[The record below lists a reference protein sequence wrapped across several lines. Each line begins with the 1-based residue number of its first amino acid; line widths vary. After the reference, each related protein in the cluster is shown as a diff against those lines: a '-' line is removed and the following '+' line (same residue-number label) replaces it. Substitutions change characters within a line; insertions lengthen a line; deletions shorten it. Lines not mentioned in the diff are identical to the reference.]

1 MPRPRRGRPRRA
13 HFLIDARVSTA
24 VTRASRKAVET
35 TDGRSDGTM
44 REAPTTRT
52 FVRRAL
58 ERVVDASGKAEF
70 AIRACDGDLA
80 PHAFDGALRRMGETG
95 TSTSGA
101 GAGGFTFGKFYAT
114 SATRVR
120 DGLTAFER
128 VETAYEEND
137 VPDDASTTHRG
148 VSSLKEWLVNLTRN
162 VGAATNDFADISGFG
177 SSFGM
182 DDEHAGTGGEVDDY
196 NVLFILTPL
205 PRVSDEEVKQLDGA
219 QVLKSFRGV
228 EERFKKDKIKAH
240 LLFVGEKP
248 RDAFAGILREIFRKL
263 NGAVFPLDAA
273 CRLAPWVP
281 LFDTLES
288 YGDAVGKDDQ
298 TKTPLTTTPSVVP
311 ATDRTTSTVDIL
323 VQTRPPEA
331 GLRLGEAHQVGAS
344 ERRDVTL
351 SIVGFVDKADVPSTS
366 LALESQTIMSF
377 SDSPIRALLAMLVMK
392 DAVCAVRRE
401 AGQSHQMAILAPLT
415 CASFTIT
422 LLKADAIVPP
432 IRDATEDSLRRE
444 MDDLLSRRSN
454 LETLESI
461 TGLLEKL
468 RDDVRAKIISPAA
481 TQELALAQTSD
492 GGLSQ
497 RDYRDDI
504 FPAAPSSQDVRTLE
518 DAFAADQYRGASQSA
533 SRLEAW
539 YGTQDLTPAVRKV
552 LRSIENNDEIAQ
564 TDALKAA
571 LDERFR
577 KMIKAQNGIVSP
589 PRKSRARRSL
599 GATLNEFA
607 LLGDV
612 ERWAGSADD
621 VVNAAK
627 LQYDEFVATLSDE
640 PNGLDPNL
648 HDFAAKTLHRLRL
661 SLGDIDMDELFER
674 LARATVV
681 DAKALKLKYVKN
693 KCKAAKRREY
703 VLQAHVALRI
713 ALIKMELMRDGD
725 GSSEDPE
732 ALEGRV
738 MDKKEMKKLV
748 KSVNKLI
755 DEIRFL
761 LTPADR
767 AGVVALMESDFAPN
781 YTGSLPETMR
791 LLKIEL
797 GVSDDAVPE
806 RASDS
811 LALTPFSPQ
820 PLRRSPRKPKQPDRL
835 TYDDVKH
842 LPPPSGGGEKKKPPL
857 PKQPWH
863 WLARSN
869 SMRAITRAVPVTGNA
884 STSFAPPKPKVSRGS
899 TARHA
904 YPMATPLP
912 RGAGHAV
919 ASTPAMTRPM
929 VSRIGETPATR
940 PRSGGMIAETP
951 VGTQFGPPSRRGGGG
966 AVLSTPISGCDI
978 SRALQ
983 FSAATPGPTKR
994 TSNAGLHS
1002 PDPKKSRL
1010 GS

>member
-1 MPRPRRGRPRRA
+1 MPRSRRGRPRRA

-24 VTRASRKAVET
+24 ATRASGAAVRT
-35 TDGRSDGTM
+35 TDVRSDGVN
-44 REAPTTRT
+44 EAPTRA

-80 PHAFDGALRRMGETG
+80 PHAFDGALRRMGEAG

-120 DGLTAFER
+120 DGLTAFQR

-137 VPDDASTTHRG
+137 IQDDSSTTHRG

-182 DDEHAGTGGEVDDY
+182 DDEHADGGEEDDY
-196 NVLFILTPL
+196 NVLFILSPL

-288 YGDAVGKDDQ
+288 YGEAIGKDDQ
-298 TKTPLTTTPSVVP
+298 TKTTMTSAVP
-311 ATDRTTSTVDIL
+311 APDRTTSTVDIL

-432 IRDATEDSLRRE
+432 NRDATEDSLRRE

-481 TQELALAQTSD
+481 TQELALAQKSD
-492 GGLSQ
+492 GNLSQ

-504 FPAAPSSQDVRTLE
+504 FPTAPSSQDVRTLE
-518 DAFAADQYRGASQSA
+518 DAFVADQYRGASQSA

-539 YGTQDLTPAVRKV
+539 YGSQDLTPAMRKV
-552 LRSIENNDEIAQ
+552 LRSIENNEIAQ
-564 TDALKAA
+564 TDALKAT
-571 LDERFR
+571 LDQRFR
-577 KMIKAQNGIVSP
+577 KLMKAQNGIVSP

-621 VVNAAK
+621 VVNSAK

-661 SLGDIDMDELFER
+661 SLGDIDIDELFER

-703 VLQAHVALRI
+703 VLQAHVAFRI
-713 ALIKMELMRDGD
+713 ALIKMELMRDGG

-761 LTPADR
+761 LIPADR
-767 AGVVALMESDFAPN
+767 AGVVALVESDFAPN

-797 GVSDDAVPE
+797 GISDDAVPE

-835 TYDDVKH
+835 TYDDVKQ
-842 LPPPSGGGEKKKPPL
+842 LPPPSGGGEKKKPPP

-884 STSFAPPKPKVSRGS
+884 SASFAPPKPKVSRGS

-904 YPMATPLP
+904 YPMATPIP
-912 RGAGHAV
+912 RGGGHAV

-951 VGTQFGPPSRRGGGG
+951 VGTQLGPPSRRGGG

-978 SRALQ
+978 SRAL
-983 FSAATPGPTKR
+983 FSATTPGPTKR
-994 TSNAGLHS
+994 TNNAGLHS

>member
-1 MPRPRRGRPRRA
+1 MPRARRGRPRRA

-24 VTRASRKAVET
+24 VTRKSGAAVGT
-35 TDGRSDGTM
+35 TDGRPDAQITM
-44 REAPTTRT
+44 NEAPTRA

-58 ERVVDASGKAEF
+58 ERVVDASGRAEF
-70 AIRACDGDLA
+70 AIRACDGTLA
-80 PHAFDGALRRMGETG
+80 PHAFDGSLRRMGEAG
-95 TSTSGA
+95 TSTS
-101 GAGGFTFGKFYAT
+101 AGGFTFGKFYAS
-114 SATRVR
+114 SATCVR

-128 VETAYEEND
+128 VETAYEEAG
-137 VPDDASTTHRG
+137 VGDDASTATVARG
-148 VSSLKEWLVNLTRN
+148 VSLKEWLVNLTRN

-182 DDEHAGTGGEVDDY
+182 DDEHADDGDADDY
-196 NVLFILTPL
+196 NVLFILSPL

-228 EERFKKDKIKAH
+228 EEQFKKDKIKAH

-248 RDAFAGILREIFRKL
+248 RDAFAEILREVFRNL
-263 NGAVFPLDAA
+263 NGTVFPLDAA

-298 TKTPLTTTPSVVP
+298 TKTPSTL
-311 ATDRTTSTVDIL
+311 DRSTSTVDIL
-323 VQTRPPEA
+323 VQTKEKG

-344 ERRDVTL
+344 GRRDVTL
-351 SIVGFVDKADVPSTS
+351 SIVGFVNKADVPATS

-401 AGQSHQMAILAPLT
+401 AGQSNQMAILTPLT

-422 LLKADAIVPP
+422 SLKADAVRPDH
-432 IRDATEDSLRRE
+432 DATEDSLRHE

-468 RDDVRAKIISPAA
+468 RDDLRAKIVSPAA
-481 TQELALAQTSD
+481 TQELALAQTS
-492 GGLSQ
+492 GSLSQ
-497 RDYRDDI
+497 REYHDDV
-504 FPAAPSSQDVRTLE
+504 FHAPSSQDVRTLE
-518 DAFAADQYRGASQSA
+518 DAFDADRYRGASQSA

-552 LRSIENNDEIAQ
+552 LRSMENEICVNSRDGEIARMD
-564 TDALKAA
+564 TRKV

-577 KMIKAQNGIVSP
+577 KMMKVQNGIVSP
-589 PRKSRARRSL
+589 PRKSKARRSL

-612 ERWAGSADD
+612 ERWAGSADE

-640 PNGLDPNL
+640 PNGIDPNL
-648 HDFAAKTLHRLRL
+648 HEFAAKTLHRLRL

-674 LARATVV
+674 LTRATVI

-703 VLQAHVALRI
+703 VLQAHVSLRI
-713 ALIKMELMRDGD
+713 ALIKMELMRDV

-738 MDKKEMKKLV
+738 MDKKDMKKLV

-755 DEIRFL
+755 DEIRFI

-767 AGVVALMESDFAPN
+767 AGVIALMENDFAPN
-781 YTGSLPETMR
+781 YTGLLPETMR

-797 GVSDDAVPE
+797 GVSDDAMPE

-811 LALTPFSPQ
+811 LALTPFSP
-820 PLRRSPRKPKQPDRL
+820 PPPRRSPRKPKQPDRF
-835 TYDDVKH
+835 TYDDVKQ
-842 LPPPSGGGEKKKPPL
+842 LPPPVGGGGGKQKKPPP
-857 PKQPWH
+857 PKEWH

-869 SMRAITRAVPVTGNA
+869 SRRAITLAVQVKGNA
-884 STSFAPPKPKVSRGS
+884 AASFAPPKPKVSRGS

-912 RGAGHAV
+912 RAGRAV

-940 PRSGGMIAETP
+940 PRSSGVIAETP
-951 VGTQFGPPSRRGGGG
+951 VGTQLGPPARRGGG

-978 SRALQ
+978 SRTLQ
-983 FSAATPGPTKR
+983 FSAATPRPTKR
-994 TSNAGLHS
+994 TNNAGLHS

>member
-1 MPRPRRGRPRRA
+1 MPRTRRGRPRRA

-24 VTRASRKAVET
+24 ATRASGAAVRT
-35 TDGRSDGTM
+35 TDARSDGVH
-44 REAPTTRT
+44 EAPTRA

-80 PHAFDGALRRMGETG
+80 PHAFDGALRRMGEAG
-95 TSTSGA
+95 TSTSGAGA

-114 SATRVR
+114 SATRVW

-137 VPDDASTTHRG
+137 IQDDSSTTHRG
-148 VSSLKEWLVNLTRN
+148 VSSLKDWLVNLTRN

-182 DDEHAGTGGEVDDY
+182 DDEHADGGEEDDY
-196 NVLFILTPL
+196 NVLFILSPL

-298 TKTPLTTTPSVVP
+298 TKATMTSAEP
-311 ATDRTTSTVDIL
+311 AADRTTSTVDIL

-422 LLKADAIVPP
+422 LLKADAIVPRN
-432 IRDATEDSLRRE
+432 RDATEDSLRCE

-492 GGLSQ
+492 GSLSQ

-504 FPAAPSSQDVRTLE
+504 FPTAPSSQDVRTLE

-552 LRSIENNDEIAQ
+552 LRSIENNEIAQ
-564 TDALKAA
+564 TDALKAT

-577 KMIKAQNGIVSP
+577 KLMKAQNGIVSP

-621 VVNAAK
+621 VVNTAK
-627 LQYDEFVATLSDE
+627 LQYNEFVATLSEE

-681 DAKALKLKYVKN
+681 DAKSLKLKYIKN

-703 VLQAHVALRI
+703 VLQAHVAFRI
-713 ALIKMELMRDGD
+713 ALIKMELMRDGG

-767 AGVVALMESDFAPN
+767 AGVVALVESDFAPN

-797 GVSDDAVPE
+797 GISDDAVPE

-835 TYDDVKH
+835 TYDDVKQ
-842 LPPPSGGGEKKKPPL
+842 LPPASGGGEKKKPPP

-884 STSFAPPKPKVSRGS
+884 SASFAPPKPKVLRGS
-899 TARHA
+899 MARHA

-912 RGAGHAV
+912 RGGGHAV

-951 VGTQFGPPSRRGGGG
+951 VGTQLGPPSRRGGG

-978 SRALQ
+978 SRAL
-983 FSAATPGPTKR
+983 FSTATPGPTKR
-994 TSNAGLHS
+994 INNAGLHS